1 MSAVGDAVAHENKS
15 AGRSA
20 AWSVICFGHLH
31 EESPSV
37 GMGKRPLI
45 CLCIEELA
53 LRRCASDAGFVQ
65 RDLGGLKKLLE
76 K

>member
-20 AWSVICFGHLH
+20 AWIVICFGLLH

-45 CLCIEELA
+45 CA
-53 LRRCASDAGFVQ
+53 LKNSPFGDAPPMLDSCSVTSA
-65 RDLGGLKKLLE
+65 D
-76 K
+76 